1 MYTLIINKI
10 YNYIP
15 MWGVKQKQSKQSE
28 FFKGASIFE
37 KLINSTFGKIKQTI
51 SEIFSPEDI
60 ETYTLPKVI
69 VIGNESTGKSSLL
82 ENITKCQLFPRDS
95 KLCTKCPIHVK
106 LTNGPSKYVISY
118 PQDSKDVKSSIKTI
132 EVKNKY
138 EIYDIIQKYM
148 MGFPSD
154 YISETEITV
163 DITDVGV
170 PTFEFYDLPGIRT
183 YPLDAAET
191 TMKLCRKYLRDKNS
205 IVLCVVPATTTRL
218 TSCQS
223 IALISEM
230 KMGHNCILALTM
242 VDRLQQENIEDLLIK
257 RIIQTSDELDDL
269 NFAGCIAVVNR
280 LHSDLHS
287 LEENDK
293 NEIEWFNNNILQYI
307 PSEYIGSKQLIEDNI
322 TVTNLV
328 SKMDDLYNKFIHEDW
343 KPRILKSITEKK
355 LALNLKYIDLGE
367 EKIDS
372 KQLNELITGNTRV
385 IINSYVFFLLTEEE
399 EKVEDKKANSIKQYQ
414 YETSEKKYHSCLK
427 LIDEKITEYQS
438 VIFSYIYKRINDYFA
453 KEEKFKIKRFGKVK
467 DNLVN
472 LLKQTFDELVQKN
485 IKNIEFCIKD
495 YLLRQYLDNDHID
508 YSVIYLKLF
517 RLYKLLVFY
526 PLSMIEINYEENDY
540 VESDE
545 YIQKRSNLLNSIN
558 KIQKHY
564 ELIVELS

>member
-1 MYTLIINKI
+1 
-10 YNYIP
+10 
-15 MWGVKQKQSKQSE
+15 MWGAKKKQSKQSE

-37 KLINSTFGKIKQTI
+37 KLTNSTFGKIKQTF

-118 PQDSKDVKSSIKTI
+118 PQNSKDVKSSIKTI
-132 EVKNKY
+132 ELKNKH

-148 MGFPSD
+148 MEFPSD

-183 YPLDAAET
+183 YPLDAADT
-191 TMKLCRKYLRDKNS
+191 TMKLCKKYLKDKNS

-230 KMGHNCILALTM
+230 NMEHNCILALTM
-242 VDRLQQENIEDLLIK
+242 VDRLQSENIEDLLIK

-293 NEIEWFNNNILQYI
+293 NEFEWFNNNILQYI
-307 PSEYIGSKQLIEDNI
+307 PSEYIESKKLIEDNI
-322 TVTNLV
+322 SVTNLV
-328 SKMDDLYNKFIHEDW
+328 SKMDDLYNKFIHLDW

-355 LALNLKYIDLGE
+355 
-367 EKIDS
+367 
-372 KQLNELITGNTRV
+372 
-385 IINSYVFFLLTEEE
+385 
-399 EKVEDKKANSIKQYQ
+399 
-414 YETSEKKYHSCLK
+414 
-427 LIDEKITEYQS
+427 
-438 VIFSYIYKRINDYFA
+438 
-453 KEEKFKIKRFGKVK
+453 
-467 DNLVN
+467 
-472 LLKQTFDELVQKN
+472 
-485 IKNIEFCIKD
+485 
-495 YLLRQYLDNDHID
+495 
-508 YSVIYLKLF
+508 
-517 RLYKLLVFY
+517 
-526 PLSMIEINYEENDY
+526 
-540 VESDE
+540 
-545 YIQKRSNLLNSIN
+545 
-558 KIQKHY
+558 
-564 ELIVELS
+564 